1 LQQKTSSPANYS
13 MHWLL
18 TDTREEGAVQEEREK
33 DRDKKVKSVSK
44 LEMFDLLTFISPI
57 KKNYLSPWQLKM

>member
-1 LQQKTSSPANYS
+1 